1 MAVDVRFDPAE
12 TRQLVADLK
21 KLEGGKPLMAA
32 LRKNLKAA
40 ADPIAGQVKGA
51 AGWSSRIPGAVSVGT
66 SFSKKNTGVF
76 IKVNR
81 KKAPHARAFENQ
93 GKAGT
98 FRHRVFGRDV
108 WVNQPA
114 RPFLFTQAGRNMPQV
129 VEAAGRAV
137 DEAAR
142 SAGFR

>member
-1 MAVDVRFDPAE
+1 MVQPKFDSAE
-12 TRQLVADLK
+12 TRKLVADLK

-32 LRKNLKAA
+32 LQKKLKAA
-40 ADPIAGQVKGA
+40 ADPIAGQVKGNA
-51 AGWSSRIPGAVSVGT
+51 SWSSRIRGAVSVGT
-66 SFSKKNTGVF
+66 SFSKRNTGVF
-76 IKVNR
+76 IKVSA
-81 KKAPHARAFENQ
+81 KKAPHARAYENK
-93 GKAGT
+93 GKSGT

-108 WVNQPA
+108 WVSQAA
-114 RPFLFTQAGRNMPQV
+114 RPFLFSQAERNMPQV